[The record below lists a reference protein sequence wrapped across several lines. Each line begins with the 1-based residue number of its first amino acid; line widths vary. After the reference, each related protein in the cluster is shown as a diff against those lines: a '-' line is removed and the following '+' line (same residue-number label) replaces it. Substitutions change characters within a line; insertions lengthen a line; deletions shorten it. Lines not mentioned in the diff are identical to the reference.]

1 MLKRQEKI
9 HKHEIASLHLPSVG
23 LVITRCM
30 ALSESS
36 LPAFHKR
43 IRLILFSTNAQNIH
57 NDYMYILRFT
67 FI

>member
-9 HKHEIASLHLPSVG
+9 HKHEITSLHLRSVG

-43 IRLILFSTNAQNIH
+43 IRLILFSKNAQNIH
-57 NDYMYILRFT
+57 NDYILRFT